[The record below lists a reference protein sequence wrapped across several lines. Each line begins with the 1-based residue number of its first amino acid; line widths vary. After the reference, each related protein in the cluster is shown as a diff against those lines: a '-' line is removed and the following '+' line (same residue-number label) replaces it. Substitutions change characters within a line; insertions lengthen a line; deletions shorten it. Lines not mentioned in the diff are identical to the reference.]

1 MMDASI
7 QKSQHHKN
15 YKNQHS
21 STLHN
26 SRMIISYALLLSWI
40 VTSALLLAPSSYAF
54 QPSSSGVRNC
64 LRPRIRIPT
73 LSTSNLEG
81 PDECALD
88 ADGEALNE
96 CLLSE
101 GYVNDNEDEL
111 IVTKIYK
118 ARVESLRGRFESSNT
133 PNSRVEFTKPMP
145 PPVFSNNTYFTSP
158 PKIQN
163 SHVFDLHYSTLM
175 TDDDIVLADCVR
187 RPNMQP
193 VSRAFVRAGPRATL
207 HFDPPMVNAAI
218 VTCGGLC
225 PGLNN
230 VIRELTHTLY
240 YIYGVNQVWGVRG
253 GYHGFHDDKE
263 DDDDYHPVLLT
274 PEKVEDIHHEGGT
287 VLRSS
292 RGGFDIDKIL
302 AFLAKRNIQQL
313 YVIGGDG
320 THRGAYAI
328 HQACMEHNLNVAV
341 AGIPKT
347 IGESLV
353 IASPFWS
360 IRPMSYILSHY

>member
-1 MMDASI
+1 MM
-7 QKSQHHKN
+7 
-15 YKNQHS
+15 
-21 STLHN
+21 
-26 SRMIISYALLLSWI
+26 SYAVLSWI
-40 VTSALLLAPSSYAF
+40 LSATMLLAPSLYAF
-54 QPSSSGVRNC
+54 QPSRLKSSS
-64 LRPRIRIPT
+64 RPRSIRRIPP
-73 LSTSNLEG
+73 LATSNLDG

-96 CLLSE
+96 CLLNE
-101 GYVNDNEDEL
+101 GYVNEKQDEL

-118 ARVESLRGRFESSNT
+118 ASVESLRDRFESSNI

-145 PPVFSNNTYFTSP
+145 PPMFSNNTYFTSSP
-158 PKIQN
+158 QIAN
-163 SHVFDLHYSTLM
+163 SHEFDLQYSTLL

-207 HFDPPMVNAAI
+207 HFDPPTVNAAI

-230 VIRELTHTLY
+230 VIRELTHALY
-240 YIYGVNQVWGVRG
+240 YIYGVNEVWGVRG
-253 GYHGFHDDKE
+253 GYHGFNTDKHV
-263 DDDDYHPVLLT
+263 DDDYQPVLLT

-292 RGGFDIDKIL
+292 RGGFDIGKIL
-302 AFLAKRNIQQL
+302 EFLDKRNIQQL

-328 HQACMEHNLNVAV
+328 HQACMENKLNVAV

-347 IGESLV
+347 IGERRFVTRSFPFPLFYPLLSLT
-353 IASPFWS
+353 SP
-360 IRPMSYILSHY
+360 PP